1 MEEKLAKLIMAI
13 KEFSEKS
20 SIHYAE
26 IRYSGSYNEL
36 ELYIREKVTHDFVEE
51 RKIYLNFSDLNN
63 IDEIIEFINKYI
75 ERNEA
80 YE

>member
-1 MEEKLAKLIMAI
+1 MEEKIVKLIIAI

-36 ELYIREKVTHDFVEE
+36 DLYIRRKATHDFVEE
-51 RKIYLNFSDLNN
+51 RRIYLDFSKLNK
-63 IDEIIEFINKYI
+63 IDEIIEFIKNI
-75 ERNEA
+75 ERNEKS
-80 YE
+80 